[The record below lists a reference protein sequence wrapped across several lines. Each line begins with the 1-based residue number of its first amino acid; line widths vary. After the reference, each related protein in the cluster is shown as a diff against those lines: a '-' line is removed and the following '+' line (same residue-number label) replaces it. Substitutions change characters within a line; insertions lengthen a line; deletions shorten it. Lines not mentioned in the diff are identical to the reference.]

1 MRMTCR
7 ILPHV
12 SADGPANMALD
23 EALLDTVSADPG
35 NAYLR
40 TYEWTEPTLSLGYF
54 QRLADVQSDPRWRA
68 AAVVRRLTGGGAI
81 WHHHEVT
88 YALIVPASHPL
99 ARPNTAL
106 YRAVH
111 AAIVEMLA
119 GVGIKAERRGDD
131 ASPDRPGL
139 DRPLLCF
146 TDRDPEDLVYQG
158 FKIVGSAQRR
168 RHGAIL
174 QHGSLLLAR
183 SPCVPELH
191 GLEELVD
198 VHHGPDD
205 WSARLA
211 KHIPTALH
219 MDAQSVPLSDGLRA
233 QAWTVESSRYRNA
246 QWTAAR

>member
-54 QRLADVQSDPRWRA
+54 QRLADVQSDPRWRS

-158 FKIVGSAQRR
+158 FKIVGRR
-168 RHGAIL
+168 TEASSWCNSPARIAPPGPVTVRSRTPWPRGI
-174 QHGSLLLAR
+174 GGR
-183 SPCVPELH
+183 SPWPGRLVCPTRETHPDRSAHGCPVRPPIRRAASAGMDSGVVPI
-191 GLEELVD
+191 
-198 VHHGPDD
+198 
-205 WSARLA
+205 S
-211 KHIPTALH
+211 
-219 MDAQSVPLSDGLRA
+219 
-233 QAWTVESSRYRNA
+233 
-246 QWTAAR
+246 